1 LRPELFLNRSIGAM
15 RLDGCSNES
24 IALAL
29 VESAVDTLAAAGFSG
44 QTLDAGIEQ
53 LIAAMRGHVIEL
65 RALCAPS
72 PLKLVARI
80 AVVIAGRQD

>member
-1 LRPELFLNRSIGAM
+1 MRPEIFLSRAIGAM
-15 RLDGCSNES
+15 RLDGCSNEA

-29 VESAVDTLAAAGFSG
+29 AESAVDTLAAAGFSG

-53 LIAAMRGHVIEL
+53 LIDAMRGHAIEL
-65 RALCAPS
+65 RALCAAR
-72 PLKLVARI
+72 PLKLVARN

>member
-1 LRPELFLNRSIGAM
+1 LRPEVFLNRSIGAM

-29 VESAVDTLAAAGFSG
+29 AESAVDALAAAGFSDR
-44 QTLDAGIEQ
+44 TLDAGIEQ
-53 LIAAMRGHVIEL
+53 LIDAMRGHAMEL
-65 RALCAPS
+65 RAVCAPL
-72 PLKLVARI
+72 PLKLVARN